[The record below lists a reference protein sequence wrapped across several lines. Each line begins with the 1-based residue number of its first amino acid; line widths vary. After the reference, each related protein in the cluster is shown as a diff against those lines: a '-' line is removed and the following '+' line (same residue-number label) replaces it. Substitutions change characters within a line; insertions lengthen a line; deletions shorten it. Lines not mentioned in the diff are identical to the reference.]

1 MTVAVLLA
9 VIFGMANMPMAQA
22 TPAQDYYNT
31 LEYNG
36 MVIWDY
42 PLMLKQGV
50 GVCDAL
56 YHDVN
61 PMPLLQYA
69 GYDTPSA
76 AVIIISAKSALCP
89 GNAVTS

>member
-42 PLMLKQGV
+42 PLMAQ
-50 GVCDAL
+50 
-56 YHDVN
+56 
-61 PMPLLQYA
+61 A
-69 GYDTPSA
+69 GR
-76 AVIIISAKSALCP
+76 
-89 GNAVTS
+89 GRM